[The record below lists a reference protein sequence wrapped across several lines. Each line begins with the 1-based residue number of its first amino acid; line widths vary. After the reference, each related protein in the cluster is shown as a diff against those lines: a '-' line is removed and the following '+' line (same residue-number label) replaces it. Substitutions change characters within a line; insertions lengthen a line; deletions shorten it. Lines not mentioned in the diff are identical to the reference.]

1 MKKILALVFSL
12 IILEQNSNARYEFN
26 DENEDFDSWSSTRDS
41 WNDEDDYDSSYR
53 KTSSWNDDEDDY
65 NSSYRKTSSWDDEDD
80 YNSSYRKTS
89 SWDDD
94 DDYDSSYRKTSS
106 WNDED
111 DYDSSYRK
119 TSSWDDEDDYDS
131 SYRKTSSW
139 NDDEDDY
146 DSSYRKT
153 SSWDDEDDYDSSY
166 RKTSSWDDDD
176 YSNSWD
182 DDDWGNPRSK
192 KKQREQEKSLIKRRN
207 QEAINRIILDE
218 TPENEKIDL
227 LTDQL
232 KLANTR
238 MKKYISK
245 LKRKSDDPNLNFIEQ
260 SFKFN
265 NDGIGIL
272 LENSR
277 TDAEWKGKIFK
288 ENPESD
294 YNNNE
299 EETEEQTTT
308 DGSLVIYDQVTDKYI
323 REINKMTREE
333 CQQKVKNGIIDKEYF
348 FQLSLDNSQKINKAV
363 TSIIEAVENR
373 NGKTSQINKRR
384 DMENAPKL
392 RLLVALNSNLFKD
405 VEFVRSIKNQIK
417 ILGESI
423 RESYE
428 TASENVKKNHPYLK
442 FLIVDKI

>member
-26 DENEDFDSWSSTRDS
+26 EENEDFDSWSSTRDS
-41 WNDEDDYDSSYR
+41 WNDDEDDYNSSYR
-53 KTSSWNDDEDDY
+53 KTSSWDDDEDDY

-89 SWDDD
+89 SWDD
-94 DDYDSSYRKTSS
+94 
-106 WNDED
+106 ED
-111 DYDSSYRK
+111 N
-119 TSSWDDEDDYDS
+119 YDS

-146 DSSYRKT
+146 NSSYRKTSSWDDDEDDYNSSYRKT

-176 YSNSWD
+176 DYDSSYRKTSSWD

-245 LKRKSDDPNLNFIEQ
+245 LKRKSADPNLDFIEQ

-277 TDAEWKGKIFK
+277 ADAEWKGKIFK
-288 ENPESD
+288 ENPESE

-333 CQQKVKNGIIDKEYF
+333 CQKKVRNGIIDKEYF

-384 DMENAPKL
+384 DMENALKL

-417 ILGESI
+417 VLGESI